1 VAACVGNAAEWYD
14 FAIYG
19 SLATVIGL
27 VFFPT
32 QDLAIALSAAFATY
46 GTAFLVRPLGALVF
60 GRLGDAQGRRTV
72 LVRVVFLM
80 AGATTC
86 VGLLPGYATIGL
98 LAPVVLVLVRAVQG
112 LAAGGELGVAAV
124 FILENAP
131 HARRGQTAA
140 WHTATM
146 AIGIGTG
153 MAVGGVLSSLFSDTG
168 LDSGWW
174 RIAFLLAFPLGF
186 IGVQLRRRVAET
198 PQFEALRTDSRLVD
212 HPVRELWTYHRSA
225 VLRGFCLIA
234 AGSLAFNTFFI
245 FMPNNLISRRGGEL
259 GPVLLVT
266 ASALGVAAIAAV
278 ALGRLSDHVGRRPVV
293 IGNCRAVDFPVTDE
307 PSGSTWIAREPLRG
321 GGLGRCSGGWRTFRG
336 DAWRAFCGACTVN
349 GLRLDGRPCH
359 GPHRRNSA
367 AG

>member
-1 VAACVGNAAEWYD
+1 MSSATAGASADLAHASRRAIVAACVGNAAEWYD

-32 QDLAIALSAAFATY
+32 QDLATALSAAFATY
-46 GTAFLVRPLGALVF
+46 GTAFLVRPLGALLF
-60 GRLGDAQGRRTV
+60 GRLGDVHGRRTV

-86 VGLLPGYATIGL
+86 VALLPGYATIGL
-98 LAPVVLVLVRAVQG
+98 LAPVVLVLLRAAQ
-112 LAAGGELGVAAV
+112 GVAAV
-124 FILENAP
+124 FILENAH
-131 HARRGQTAA
+131 HARRGQNAA

-153 MAVGGVLSSLFSDTG
+153 MAVGGVLSFLFSDTG

-266 ASALGVAAIAAV
+266 ASALGVLAIAA
-278 ALGRLSDHVGRRPVV
+278 
-293 IGNCRAVDFPVTDE
+293 
-307 PSGSTWIAREPLRG
+307 
-321 GGLGRCSGGWRTFRG
+321 
-336 DAWRAFCGACTVN
+336 
-349 GLRLDGRPCH
+349 
-359 GPHRRNSA
+359 
-367 AG
+367 